1 MPPWS
6 KLLERPRPGLILISR
21 CKTLASAR
29 GFRGSVSCSFIPS
42 CLAGDSGGGFCESR
56 VPAALGGTSERRPHP
71 PRPFRI
77 PGPRSSSASSS
88 PLGGLQF
95 LAHVATTNGASGC
108 SVLFLYCYDL
118 RTAVPFFTS
127 RAFIVSA
134 AKERLGL
141 RAVTALVT
149 WSPPPYFW
157 EGEGRGCQG
166 TSCLLSLLPFRL
178 LPLVLP
184 RLPVAVRRRRDWRR
198 GGRNYRREWR
208 TAAINPRRQVFRG

>member
-21 CKTLASAR
+21 CKTLARAR

-71 PRPFRI
+71 SRPFRI
-77 PGPRSSSASSS
+77 P
-88 PLGGLQF
+88 F
-95 LAHVATTNGASGC
+95 
-108 SVLFLYCYDL
+108 VLSI
-118 RTAVPFFTS
+118 FFSTW
-127 RAFIVSA
+127 
-134 AKERLGL
+134 
-141 RAVTALVT
+141 
-149 WSPPPYFW
+149 WSPVSGARGDDERRQRLFRLISLLLRFENCGPLFYQPRVHSL
-157 EGEGRGCQG
+157 GRQRAARAARCDCARHVVSTPVFLGRGGGCQG

>member
-1 MPPWS
+1 MGPSRAVSFLPVWLGIPVAVFAS
-6 KLLERPRPGLILISR
+6 PGFQR
-21 CKTLASAR
+21 H
-29 GFRGSVSCSFIPS
+29 
-42 CLAGDSGGGFCESR
+42 LAGLPRGG
-56 VPAALGGTSERRPHP
+56 
-71 PRPFRI
+71 RI
-77 PGPRSSSASSS
+77 LLVLSASRSSSASSS